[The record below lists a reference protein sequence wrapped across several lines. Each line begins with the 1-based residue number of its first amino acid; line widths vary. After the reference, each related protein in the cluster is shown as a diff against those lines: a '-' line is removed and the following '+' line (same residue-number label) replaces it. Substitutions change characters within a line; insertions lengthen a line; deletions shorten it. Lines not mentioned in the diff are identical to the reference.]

1 METLTIKDIARI
13 CGVGVSTVSRAINN
27 HPDINPE
34 TRNKVMQVIAE
45 HDFIPNN
52 SARNLKRTES
62 KTIAVLIRGITNP
75 FFQDMIKTFEN
86 AIERRRYSFLLHRVD
101 EEDDEIEIALEL
113 EKEKKLCGIIFLGG
127 TIGHTED
134 KLRQLKSPFVLC
146 TIGLDE
152 CIDQQLY
159 SSVAIDD
166 VKAAYEMTSYL
177 LDLGHSRIAMV
188 AAREDDTAIGRMRL
202 EGFRKAFE
210 DRGLAADE
218 DLVLYP
224 EKGADAYS
232 MQNGY
237 QVVRRFL
244 ESGQEA
250 TAFFVVS
257 DNAAFGVCKAIRDA
271 GKSVPE
277 DYSVAG
283 FDGIEMASYYNPVL
297 TTMRQ
302 PCREMAKEAIEILFD
317 LIDGCSDNRH
327 KRFLA
332 ELVEGEST
340 CRISRDVER

>member
-34 TRNKVMQVIAE
+34 TRDKVMQVIAE
-45 HDFIPNN
+45 HGFIPNN

-101 EEDDEIEIALEL
+101 EEEDEVEIALEL

-127 TIGHTED
+127 TICHTEE
-134 KLRQLKSPFVLC
+134 KLKQLKAPFVLC
-146 TIGLDE
+146 TIGLDGH
-152 CIDQQLY
+152 IDENLY
-159 SSVAIDD
+159 SSVSIDD
-166 VKAAYEMTSYL
+166 VKASYEMTSYL

-188 AAREDDTAIGRMRL
+188 AAREDDTAIGTMRL
-202 EGFRKAFE
+202 KGFRKAFA
-210 DRGLAADE
+210 DRGLVIDE
-218 DLVLYP
+218 GLILYP
-224 EKGADAYS
+224 EKGGDAYS
-232 MQNGY
+232 MQSGY

-244 ESGQEA
+244 ESGKDA
-250 TAFFVVS
+250 TAFFVIS
-257 DNAAFGVCKAIRDA
+257 DNAAFGVCKAIRDM
-271 GKSVPE
+271 GKTVPD

-283 FDGIEMASYYNPVL
+283 FDGIEMASYYNPAL
-297 TTMRQ
+297 TTMTQ

-332 ELVEGEST
+332 ELTEGEST
-340 CRISRDVER
+340 RAIG

>member
-34 TRNKVMQVIAE
+34 TRDKVMQVIAE

-75 FFQDMIKTFEN
+75 FFQDMIKTFEK

-101 EEDDEIEIALEL
+101 EEDDEIEVALEL

-127 TIGHTED
+127 TIGHTEE
-134 KLRQLKSPFVLC
+134 KMKQLKAPFVLC
-146 TIGLDE
+146 TIGLDGH
-152 CIDQQLY
+152 IDESLY

-166 VKAAYEMTSYL
+166 VKASYEMTSYL
-177 LDLGHSRIAMV
+177 LDLGHRKIAMV

-202 EGFRKAFE
+202 KGFCEAFA
-210 DRGLAADE
+210 DRGLKADE
-218 DLVLYP
+218 NLILYP

-232 MQNGY
+232 MQSGY
-237 QVVRRFL
+237 QTVRRFI
-244 ESGQEA
+244 ESGQDA

-257 DNAAFGVCKAIRDA
+257 DNAAFGVCKAIRDC
-271 GKSVPE
+271 GKNVPG

-283 FDGIEMASYYNPVL
+283 FDGIEMASYYNPTL

-302 PCREMAKEAIEILFD
+302 PCQKMAKESIEILFD
-317 LIDGCSDNRH
+317 LIDGCSENRH
-327 KRFLA
+327 KRFFA

-340 CRISRDVER
+340 RMLE